1 MQRVTQAILKK
12 ISVLCYPPGLLH
24 LRSPDGLSETKKK
37 CLVGRKTYAA
47 VSDDVQKYSECSVVH
62 FPLHELLGS
71 EDVEARVLVKAL
83 LFVVLGLCGCYSGDF
98 FNIQLILLNI
108 GLYRGVVQSVVPKFS
123 IK

>member
-1 MQRVTQAILKK
+1 MT
-12 ISVLCYPPGLLH
+12 GTH
-24 LRSPDGLSETKKK
+24 
-37 CLVGRKTYAA
+37 AA

-62 FPLHELLGS
+62 FPLQELLGS

-108 GLYRGVVQSVVPKFS
+108 GLYRGVVQSVVRYVPVHMENGEIDGSRGRPCKRHIEQQADS
-123 IK
+123 E